1 MVEHAP
7 CPVGVVKGRVGGLD
21 RLLLCDSG
29 VQEAPVVDQLVAR
42 LPDLVR
48 GAREITVLHVMSQK
62 LAGPTVPEGHELE
75 AQAADLIAGQAD
87 AGRVLSHDQA
97 LLTKLGAAP
106 RLKVRHGL
114 VVPELA
120 AEAEASDADL
130 VNIGAHRG
138 SGWRRILLSDLAHI
152 SWSSWIGRCWSCAP
166 RATWSETWG
175 RAEVELRRGVKRVAI
190 VEPIAV

>member
-48 GAREITVLHVMSQK
+48 GAREITVLHLMSQM
-62 LAGPTVPEGHELE
+62 LAGPTVPEGHEME
-75 AQAADLIAGQAD
+75 AQAADLIAAP
-87 AGRVLSHDQA
+87 AG
-97 LLTKLGAAP
+97 GASSSAT
-106 RLKVRHGL
+106 
-114 VVPELA
+114 
-120 AEAEASDADL
+120 
-130 VNIGAHRG
+130 
-138 SGWRRILLSDLAHI
+138 WRTR
-152 SWSSWIGRCWSCAP
+152 SWPPWIGRCWSCAP
-166 RATWSETWG
+166 RAAWSETWG
-175 RAEVELRRGVKRVAI
+175 RAEVELRRGVKRVEI